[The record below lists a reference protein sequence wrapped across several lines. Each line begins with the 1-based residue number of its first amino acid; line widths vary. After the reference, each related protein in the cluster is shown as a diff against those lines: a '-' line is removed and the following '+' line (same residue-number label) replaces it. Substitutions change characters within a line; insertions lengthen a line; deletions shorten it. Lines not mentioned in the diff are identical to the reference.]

1 MCHPPENSRG
11 KPLWCLLVTC
21 LGKRRRGTWG
31 ESPGSESYS
40 EVGGWVPPAT
50 RGSRE
55 DPWGQNGGVGGF
67 LGTGQCQRWGTRP
80 PEHSKKGV
88 LEL

>member
-40 EVGGWVPPAT
+40 EVGGWVPQLPVAP
-50 RGSRE
+50 E
-55 DPWGQNGGVGGF
+55 KILGGRTVG
-67 LGTGQCQRWGTRP
+67 
-80 PEHSKKGV
+80 
-88 LEL
+88 